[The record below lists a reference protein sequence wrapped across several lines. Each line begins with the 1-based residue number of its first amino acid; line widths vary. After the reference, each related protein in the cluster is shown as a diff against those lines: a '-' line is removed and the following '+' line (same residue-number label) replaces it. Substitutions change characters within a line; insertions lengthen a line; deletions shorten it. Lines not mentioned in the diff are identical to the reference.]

1 MGKLRD
7 QMVSDLLLRNYSPK
21 TLQAYTGCMLRFV
34 KHFHRSPDL
43 MGESEIREFLL
54 HLVEERKAS
63 PSLRKMFVA
72 GIKFF
77 YRVTLNRPG
86 EVERIPYPKIPKTLP
101 DVLTQEEVAAIIDA
115 VESVKYR
122 AIIATTYAAGLRI
135 TEACRLRARGDIDS
149 NRMLIHIRAGK
160 GGKDRYVVFG
170 ERLLMLLRDYWKQT
184 RPKGLS
190 LFPGQDPDQP
200 IRPVSVYQVFKK
212 ALKKTNITKHVTLH
226 TLRHS
231 CATHLTE
238 AHTDI
243 RLIQALLGHGSIRTT
258 SRYTHVSAEL
268 IGQIKSPFESLSL
281 EGNSPTT

>member
-21 TLQAYTGCMLRFV
+21 TVQAYTWCMFHFV
-34 KHFHRSPDL
+34 KHSRRSPDL
-43 MGESEIREFLL
+43 MGEPEIRKFLL

-77 YRVTLNRPG
+77 YRVTLNRPE

-135 TEACRLRARGDIDS
+135 TEACGLHCRGDIDS
-149 NRMLIHIRAGK
+149 KRMLIHIRAGK
-160 GGKDRYVVFG
+160 GGKDRYVMFG
-170 ERLLMLLRDYWKQT
+170 ERLLLLLREYWKQT
-184 RPKGLS
+184 RPKGLY

-200 IRPVSVYQVFKK
+200 ISPVSVYKVFKK
-212 ALKKTNITKHVTLH
+212 ALKKTDITKHVTLH
-226 TLRHS
+226 TLRHC
-231 CATHLTE
+231 CATHLME

-243 RLIQALLGHGSIRTT
+243 RVIQALLGHGSIRTT

-268 IGQIKSPFESLSL
+268 IARTKSPFDSLSV
-281 EGNSPTT
+281 EKTSPEA

>member
-7 QMVSDLLLRNYSPK
+7 QMVSDLVLRNYSPK
-21 TLQAYTGCMLRFV
+21 TVEAYTWAMFHFV
-34 KHFHRSPDL
+34 KHFRRSPDL

-54 HLVEERKAS
+54 YLVEERKAS

-77 YRVTLNRPG
+77 YRVTLNRP
-86 EVERIPYPKIPKTLP
+86 EAVERIPYPKIPKTLP
-101 DVLTQEEVAAIIDA
+101 DVLTQEEVAAIINA
-115 VESVKYR
+115 VGSVKYR

-135 TEACRLRARGDIDS
+135 SEACRLYARGDIDS

-160 GGKDRYVVFG
+160 GGKDRYVMFG
-170 ERLLMLLRDYWKQT
+170 ERLLMLLREYWTQT
-184 RPKGLS
+184 RPKGLY

-200 IRPVSVYQVFKK
+200 ISPDSVYKVFKK
-212 ALKKTNITKHVTLH
+212 ALEKTGITKHVTLH

-243 RLIQALLGHGSIRTT
+243 RLIQVLLGHGSIRTT

-268 IGQIKSPFESLSL
+268 IGRIKSPFESLSL
-281 EGNSPTT
+281 EKTSPIT

>member
-34 KHFHRSPDL
+34 KHFRRPPDL

-54 HLVEERKAS
+54 YLVEERKAS

-77 YRVTLNRPG
+77 YRVTLNRP
-86 EVERIPYPKIPKTLP
+86 EAVERIPYPKIPKTLP
-101 DVLTQEEVAAIIDA
+101 DVLTQEEVAAIINA

-122 AIIATTYAAGLRI
+122 TIIATTYAAGLRI
-135 TEACRLRARGDIDS
+135 TETCRLHARGDIDS
-149 NRMLIHIRAGK
+149 NRMLIHIRGGK

-170 ERLLMLLRDYWKQT
+170 ERLLMLLREYWIRT
-184 RPKGLS
+184 RPEGLY
-190 LFPGQDPDQP
+190 LFPGQDPDQH
-200 IRPVSVYQVFKK
+200 ISPVSVYQVFKK
-212 ALKKTNITKHVTLH
+212 ALGKTGITKHVTLH

-243 RLIQALLGHGSIRTT
+243 RLIQVLLGHGSIRTT

-268 IGQIKSPFESLSL
+268 IGRIKSPFESLSL
-281 EGNSPTT
+281 EKTSPIT